1 MAVKDRTTRDL
12 KEKIGLARM
21 VGQSRVFL
29 DVMGKIPVIAHSE
42 AGVLLRGETGTGK
55 EVVARA
61 IHYLSPRSAGP
72 FVPVNCG
79 AIPVDLVESEL
90 FGHERSAFTG
100 AQQPRAGLIEEAG
113 EGTLFLDEVDSLPPL
128 AQAKLLRFLQ
138 DKEFRRLGSTRLRV
152 SDVRV
157 IAATNAD
164 VEAAVAGGKLR
175 QDLYYRL
182 NVIPLR
188 LPALRDRRE
197 DIPLLADHFLKKL
210 TGETGSRAVGFTEE
224 ALAALLH
231 HDWPGNVRELEHVVH
246 RAVVLCD
253 GRAWIERGDFD
264 LPSGRDAAIPESFHD
279 AKAKAVA
286 RFEKGYLEQVLVV
299 HRGNITRAAQ
309 AAAKDRRSFW
319 ELIRKHHIDASRFR

>member
-1 MAVKDRTTRDL
+1 MRERVARHL
-12 KEKIGLARM
+12 KERIGLARM
-21 VGQSRVFL
+21 VGQSRAFL
-29 DVMGKIPVIAHSE
+29 DVIGKIPVIARSE

-90 FGHERSAFTG
+90 FGHERTAFTG

-113 EGTLFLDEVDSLPPL
+113 KGTLFLDEVDSLPPL

-152 SDVRV
+152 GDVRV

-182 NVIPLR
+182 NVISLC

-197 DIPLLADHFLKKL
+197 DIPLLAHHFLEKL
-210 TGETGSRAVGFTEE
+210 AGESASRPAGFTEE

-246 RAVVLCD
+246 RAVVLSD
-253 GRAWIERGDFD
+253 GPWIGRGDLD
-264 LPSGRDAAIPESFHD
+264 LPSARDTTFPESFQK

-286 RFEKGYLEQVLVV
+286 NFEKSYLEQLLST
-299 HRGNITRAAQ
+299 HRGNITRAAS
-309 AAAKDRRSFW
+309 AAAKNRRAFW
-319 ELIRKHHIDASRFR
+319 ELIRKHHIDTARFR